1 VASSNIVSSYMN
13 LALGSVFLGKVC
25 SFHERNNQITF
36 SYKYSQDRIYVPV
49 TEVIGLNSSG
59 TNML

>member
-1 VASSNIVSSYMN
+1 MN